1 VLAVN
6 GLTLLHQLQENHH
19 VDDQLFATSELLRLA
34 CSAQVWAPCVAT
46 AVDRASARRQ
56 ARSNKKIPWFH
67 PRQLAVLLLLHL
79 LEGELRLRKHL
90 FLKNL
95 AAASTVRAKI
105 REA

>member
-1 VLAVN
+1 MLTTSYSLPPSSYAWRAALKSGHLAWRRRLIVR
-6 GLTLLHQLQENHH
+6 
-19 VDDQLFATSELLRLA
+19 LR
-34 CSAQVWAPCVAT
+34 
-46 AVDRASARRQ
+46 AVKRA
-56 ARSNKKIPWFH
+56 NKKIPWFH